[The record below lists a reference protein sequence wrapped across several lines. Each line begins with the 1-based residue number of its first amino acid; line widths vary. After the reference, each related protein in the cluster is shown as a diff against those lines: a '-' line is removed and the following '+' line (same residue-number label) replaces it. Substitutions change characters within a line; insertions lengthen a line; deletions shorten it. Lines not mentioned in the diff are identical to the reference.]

1 MASRSSDLEAPSIRD
16 GAPPGGS
23 VPAVP
28 GTPDR
33 HRPGPRRCAD
43 AHRAKAAGPRP
54 RFGSLAAALAFL
66 ACSVA
71 VVTQTIAAQDRAST
85 AERAGERIRALLREA
100 DALAAQQSKLL
111 VELKTLDNER
121 QARAADVARIEGEL
135 TETQTRLAESSDRA
149 DALRQEAEAQRPD
162 AEARLVQLYKL
173 GRAGY
178 WRMLLDVD
186 DVRSVGRAYRT
197 AAAMTAIDRQ
207 RVEAHQRTL
216 QALQKERAELE
227 TRTAMLAKLQADA
240 RRARAAAD
248 RAVAAHTARIDSIDA
263 RRDLNA
269 QMAGELQAV
278 QQRLQAS
285 LKQAEGNG
293 ATDLNLPLRAFQGA
307 LPWPTRGRLHS
318 RFGREANSRFGTA
331 IVRNG
336 IEIAVAPGQ
345 RVGAVHEGTVAYADQ
360 FTGYGTLVIVEHG
373 GGAFSLY
380 GHLDAPHVTRGDR
393 VEAGSSLGASGRNPS
408 GNPVVYFE
416 LRIDGRPVDP
426 LQWLQKGNP

>member
-1 MASRSSDLEAPSIRD
+1 MASRSSDLEAPSSRD
-16 GAPPGGS
+16 RTPPGGS
-23 VPAVP
+23 VHAVQ
-28 GTPDR
+28 GTPYR
-33 HRPGPRRCAD
+33 HRPGLRRCAD

-54 RFGSLAAALAFL
+54 RFGSLATALALL
-66 ACSVA
+66 AYSVA
-71 VVTQTIAAQDRAST
+71 VVPQTISAQDRAST

-293 ATDLNLPLRAFQGA
+293 ATDLNLPLRAFQGV

-318 RFGREANSRFGTA
+318 RFGREADSRFGTA

-373 GGAFSLY
+373 SGAFSLY
-380 GHLDAPHVTRGDR
+380 GHLDAAHVTRGDR